1 MGVNTTL
8 YKTLAFA
15 LSGIFS
21 ALAGGIHAYWVTFID
36 PESAFDIGLNVKM
49 IIMAVFGGPGTI
61 LGPVVGAF
69 SLSAVS
75 EFLSSEITESRGPVL
90 RRCRCSRSCVDA
102 ARARR
107 HAAAFPQYGV
117 ALLRR
122 KYSEPPAVTTILE
135 ISHVTRRFEGLV
147 AVDDVSFMLQR
158 GEILGVIGPNGAGKT
173 TLISLISGTLAP
185 SSGDILFE
193 GRSLI
198 ALPAYR
204 RARLGIGRTFQ
215 IMRPFPGLS
224 VLDNVAVGALFGR
237 GGGQAQLA
245 KAREQARVQ
254 LDFVGLGKNVDQRAD
269 ELGGPGRKR
278 LELAKALAMQPKV
291 LLCDEVMAGLNLV
304 EIEEVIEVIRKVRNE
319 GISVL
324 VIEHVIKAIR
334 SLSDRLLV
342 LNHGVKIAEGDP
354 GSVLSNQAVIEA
366 YLGKRR
372 A

>member
-1 MGVNTTL
+1 MT
-8 YKTLAFA
+8 
-15 LSGIFS
+15 
-21 ALAGGIHAYWVTFID
+21 
-36 PESAFDIGLNVKM
+36 P
-49 IIMAVFGGPGTI
+49 
-61 LGPVVGAF
+61 
-69 SLSAVS
+69 
-75 EFLSSEITESRGPVL
+75 
-90 RRCRCSRSCVDA
+90 
-102 ARARR
+102 
-107 HAAAFPQYGV
+107 
-117 ALLRR
+117 
-122 KYSEPPAVTTILE
+122 ILE

-147 AVDDVSFMLQR
+147 AVDGVSFVLER

-193 GRSLI
+193 GRSLLP
-198 ALPAYR
+198 LPAYR

-224 VLDNVAVGALFGR
+224 VLDNVTVGALFGR

-319 GISVL
+319 GISIL

>member
-1 MGVNTTL
+1 MT
-8 YKTLAFA
+8 A
-15 LSGIFS
+15 
-21 ALAGGIHAYWVTFID
+21 
-36 PESAFDIGLNVKM
+36 M
-49 IIMAVFGGPGTI
+49 
-61 LGPVVGAF
+61 
-69 SLSAVS
+69 
-75 EFLSSEITESRGPVL
+75 
-90 RRCRCSRSCVDA
+90 
-102 ARARR
+102 
-107 HAAAFPQYGV
+107 
-117 ALLRR
+117 
-122 KYSEPPAVTTILE
+122 LE

-147 AVDDVSFMLQR
+147 AVDDVSFMLLR
-158 GEILGVIGPNGAGKT
+158 GEILGLIGPNGAGKS
-173 TLISLISGTLAP
+173 TLVSLISGTLAP

-193 GRSLI
+193 GRSI
-198 ALPAYR
+198 VHLPAYR

-237 GGGQAQLA
+237 GGGQAQMA
-245 KAREQARVQ
+245 KAREQARAQ
-254 LDFVGLGKNVDQRAD
+254 LEFVGLARNIDQRAD

-278 LELAKALAMQPKV
+278 LELAKALAMKPKV
-291 LLCDEVMAGLNLV
+291 LLCDEVMAGLNQV
-304 EIEEVIEVIRKVRNE
+304 EIEDVIEVIRKVRNE

-354 GSVLSNQAVIEA
+354 GRVLSSQTVVEA